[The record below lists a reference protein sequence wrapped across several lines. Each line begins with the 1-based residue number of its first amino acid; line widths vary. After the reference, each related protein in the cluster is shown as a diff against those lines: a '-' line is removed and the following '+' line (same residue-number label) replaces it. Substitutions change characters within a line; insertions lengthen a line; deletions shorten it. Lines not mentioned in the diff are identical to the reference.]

1 MLEAVIELTVDEA
14 ILLDRIEKRAAES
27 GGARADDNAETLRKR
42 LAVYHEQTAPIVP
55 YYQSKGMLTRIDGMV
70 AIEEVT
76 QQLEKALGLA

>member
-1 MLEAVIELTVDEA
+1 LTVDEA